1 MEKEKMT
8 KLEKQWVLYDVGNSA
23 FVMLVS
29 TIIPIYFK
37 NMATENGV
45 SAADST
51 AYLSY
56 AISISTLIV
65 AILGPVLG
73 TVADGK
79 NRKKPLF
86 TLFMLIGVL
95 GCAALALPKSAI
107 LFLVV
112 FVITKVGFSGSL
124 IFYDSMLVDVTT
136 DERMDDVSSQ
146 GYAWGY
152 IGSCVP
158 FVVSLAL
165 IFGADYIG
173 ISGTVATA
181 GAFIINALWWAVV
194 TIPLL
199 KNYKQ
204 NYYVE
209 TKVNGVKETIK
220 RLGTVCGEIKKDKK
234 VFLFLVAFFFYIDGV
249 YTIIEM
255 ATSYGK
261 DVGISD
267 TSLLLA
273 LLLTQI
279 VAFPCAI
286 IFGKLAQ
293 KFETSRLIT
302 VCIGAY
308 FLVAIYA
315 LWLDAAWKFWVMATF
330 VGVFQGAI
338 QALSRS
344 YFAKIIPKEKS
355 SEYFGIFDIFGKG
368 ASFMGTMLMGISTQI
383 FHTSKAGVIVIA
395 SMFVI
400 GFVIFKIQSQTMQ
413 RGEKRSLAVSR
424 TLDEFEAET
433 ENDYD
438 DYDYGYENDYEIGD
452 MNFAEERF

>member
-1 MEKEKMT
+1 MKK
-8 KLEKQWVLYDVGNSA
+8 KLEKLEKYWVLYDVGNSA
-23 FVMLVS
+23 FALLLS

-37 NMATENGV
+37 NMAAVAGIAN
-45 SAADST
+45 ADST

-56 AISISTLIV
+56 AISISTVIV

-73 TVADGK
+73 AVADHK

-86 TLFMLIGVL
+86 TFFMMMGVL
-95 GCAALALPKSAI
+95 GCAGLALPTGIIA
-107 LFLVV
+107 FLTV
-112 FVITKVGFSGSL
+112 FVIAKVGFSGSL

-136 DERMDDVSSQ
+136 DERMDEVSSQ
-146 GYAWGY
+146 GFAWGY

-158 FVVSLAL
+158 FVISLGL
-165 IFGADYIG
+165 ILGADQIG
-173 ISGTVATA
+173 LSGTAA
-181 GAFIINALWWAVV
+181 MIIAFAINAAWWGLV

-199 KNYKQ
+199 RNYKQ

-209 TKVNGVKETIK
+209 SKGHITAKQSLSQLAEIF
-220 RLGTVCGEIKKDKK
+220 GEIRNDRK
-234 VFLFLVAFFFYIDGV
+234 VLLFLLSFFFYIDGV

-286 IFGKLAQ
+286 LFGKLTKQ
-293 KFETSRLIT
+293 FETGSLIM

-308 FLVAIYA
+308 FCVAVYA
-315 LWLDAAWKFWVMATF
+315 LWLDAAWKFWMMATF

-344 YFAKIIPKEKS
+344 YYAKIIPKNKS

-368 ASFMGTMLMGISTQI
+368 ASFMGTMLMGVSTQL
-383 FHTSKAGVIVIA
+383 FHTSKAGVAAIA
-395 SMFVI
+395 GIIAV
-400 GFVIFKIQSQTMQ
+400 GFVLFGMQ
-413 RGEKRSLAVSR
+413 KKEPEL
-424 TLDEFEAET
+424 
-433 ENDYD
+433 EN
-438 DYDYGYENDYEIGD
+438 EIGEIGIV
-452 MNFAEERF
+452 EERV